1 MKRLIALSLSA
12 LAISTCAPTF
22 AAESVKASINEAPVY
37 FNGEEIT
44 EGENYPFLNYNG
56 VIYMPLT
63 FENAD
68 RLGLETNWSDEVGLN
83 VSSDGVMYEPDMNM
97 MEIKSLV
104 GMPLSDLERKF
115 ATEEKKIIYSG
126 GLEMGADGY
135 VTDNKKVDP
144 FALDADF
151 LKYYCIKNN
160 RVHATEY
167 SSYDLR
173 GSSAGEALYKLVQE
187 FGAPTEIIMG
197 DDPLTAE
204 SSLDD
209 WTFWTIQYEATTEAK
224 LVWKT
229 PEGTKTV
236 RYFGN
241 MRHENGRFHITFKP
255 ANDLAEVE
263 SDQISE

>member
-173 GSSAGEALYKLVQE
+173 GSSAGEAFTNSFKSLVHQQKLSWAMTLLPQKVPLMTGPSGPFSMKPLQKPSL
-187 FGAPTEIIMG
+187 FGKHQKALKRFVT
-197 DDPLTAE
+197 
-204 SSLDD
+204 S
-209 WTFWTIQYEATTEAK
+209 AT
-224 LVWKT
+224 
-229 PEGTKTV
+229 
-236 RYFGN
+236 
-241 MRHENGRFHITFKP
+241 
-255 ANDLAEVE
+255 
-263 SDQISE
+263 